1 VIWLVPVYGVYLS
14 VGFGAWGSSNA
25 PSTLITPAPTRPLAP
40 RRRRRPSATQK
51 TSSRAHTDADTV
63 LAPRTRPID
72 PLHAAAG
79 AVPAPRRAQT
89 GDGEAQGAGGGVEPR
104 APVPAGGVVGLCEVA
119 HCVSGRTRGGR
130 WRLMQMG
137 VEVDRLDVDRKVA
150 VNRDE
155 SSD

>member
-25 PSTLITPAPTRPLAP
+25 PSTLITP
-40 RRRRRPSATQK
+40 RRRRRPPATQ
-51 TSSRAHTDADTV
+51 TPSRAHTDDDTV
-63 LAPRTRPID
+63 LAPRTRPLD
-72 PLHAAAG
+72 PRHAAAG

-119 HCVSGRTRGGR
+119 HCVDGRTRGSR
-130 WRLMQMG
+130 RRSMSMG
-137 VEVDRLDVDRKVA
+137 VEVDRVGVDRKVA

-155 SSD
+155 SSDRRS